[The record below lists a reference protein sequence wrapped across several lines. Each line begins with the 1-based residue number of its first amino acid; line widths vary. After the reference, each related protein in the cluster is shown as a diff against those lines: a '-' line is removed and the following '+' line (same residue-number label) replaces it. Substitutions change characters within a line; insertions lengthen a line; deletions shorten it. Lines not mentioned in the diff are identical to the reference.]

1 MRKALKRQIL
11 IFLSVVLLVEVALY
25 FIANSAYMMGAMSRS
40 AFQVGFYTAAL
51 SVPFVQWWVL
61 FGAAY
66 FVVRKCRN
74 CGSKNVLYSISKKG
88 ILCDDCNYVF
98 KFGMKNF
105 RIGVLCASIP
115 LMSFGPFLLLG
126 DFLAGKKLSE
136 NIVFFSIL
144 FSALLPSVFAEVMYA
159 VKLNNSE
166 FVQKHQTLAFIL
178 MLIQV
183 LVVPFIMLIGY
194 GMIIKLLWT
203 GTI

>member
-1 MRKALKRQIL
+1 
-11 IFLSVVLLVEVALY
+11 
-25 FIANSAYMMGAMSRS
+25 
-40 AFQVGFYTAAL
+40 
-51 SVPFVQWWVL
+51 VPFVQWWVL
-61 FGAAY
+61 FGTAY
-66 FVVRKCRN
+66 FVVRKCRS

-98 KFGMKNF
+98 KFGMKNL

-126 DFLAGKKLSE
+126 NILAGEVLDRSL
-136 NIVFFSIL
+136 VFFGIL
-144 FSALLPSVFAEVMYA
+144 LSSWSPSVFAEIMYA

-166 FVQKHQTLAFIL
+166 FVQEHQTLAFFL